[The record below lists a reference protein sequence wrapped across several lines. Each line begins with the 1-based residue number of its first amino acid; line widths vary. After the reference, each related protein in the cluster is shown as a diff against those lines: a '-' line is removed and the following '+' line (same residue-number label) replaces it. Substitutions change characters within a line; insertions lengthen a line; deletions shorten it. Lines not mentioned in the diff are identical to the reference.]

1 MSEWGSLWSEA
12 APSFGFGEIVDRR
25 RAHEKRELDAGF
37 TRVTLK
43 VANEDVEAVKAYVR
57 KLRERHRSA
66 SGLGKKGGKAKG
78 GLGKDE

>member
-1 MSEWGSLWSEA
+1 MSDWGSFRSKA
-12 APSFGFGEIVDRR
+12 APAFGFGEIVDRR
-25 RAHEKRELDAGF
+25 RAHEKRELEAGF

-57 KLRERHRSA
+57 TLRERRRSA

-78 GLGKDE
+78 GLGEDE